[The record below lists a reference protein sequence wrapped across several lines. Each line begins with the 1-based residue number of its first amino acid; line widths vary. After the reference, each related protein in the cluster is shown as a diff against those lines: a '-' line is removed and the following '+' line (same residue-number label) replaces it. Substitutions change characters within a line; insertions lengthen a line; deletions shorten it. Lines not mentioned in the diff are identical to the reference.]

1 MKLNQEKEGEI
12 SIFIH
17 ATLWGLFPIITILSF
32 SKLPPLVSLGASTLL
47 ATLFFAV
54 ILSVKK
60 KWHEIKNKAALKNI
74 FWAAFFIGILFYVL
88 FYFGLRYTSAGNA
101 GIIALT
107 ETFFSF
113 LLFHVWQKDYIPV
126 QHIIG
131 SVLMVAGA
139 FIVLYPNASH
149 FQFGDILIL
158 SAAFIA
164 PFGNFFQQ
172 RARKIVSS
180 ESIMFV
186 RSLISTIVIFLLVY
200 ISKASFSYYDFK
212 NSFIFILIN
221 GVFMFGFSKILW
233 IEGIHRISVTKSNAL
248 SGLSPPITLLFAW
261 IFLRNSPTVWQLF
274 SFIPMFLGVV
284 LLSMSRGKSNNLIP
298 EAEIK

>member
-1 MKLNQEKEGEI
+1 MNLSQERKGEV
-12 SIFIH
+12 SIFLH
-17 ATLWGLFPIITILSF
+17 AILWGLFPIITILSF

-47 ATLFFAV
+47 AALFFAV
-54 ILSVKK
+54 ILSIKG
-60 KWHEIKNKAALKNI
+60 KWHEIRNKEALKNI
-74 FWAAFFIGILFYVL
+74 FWTAFFIGILFYVL
-88 FYFGLRYTSAGNA
+88 SYFGLRYTSAGNA
-101 GIIALT
+101 SIIALT
-107 ETFFSF
+107 ETFFSY
-113 LLFHVWQKDYIPV
+113 LLFHVWRKNYIPV

-131 SVLMVAGA
+131 SVLMVIGA

-149 FQFGDILIL
+149 FQLGDILIL
-158 SAAFIA
+158 GAAFIA

-172 RARKIVSS
+172 KARKIVSS

-186 RSLISTIVIFLLVY
+186 RSSISAIVIFLLAY
-200 ISKASFSYYDFK
+200 ISKASFSSFDFK

-248 SGLSPPITLLFAW
+248 SGLSPLITLLFAW
-261 IFLRNSPTVWQLF
+261 IFLRNLPTVWQLF
-274 SFIPMFLGVV
+274 SFIPMFLGLM
-284 LLSMSRGKSNNLIP
+284 LLSIRRKSNNLIP

>member
-1 MKLNQEKEGEI
+1 
-12 SIFIH
+12 
-17 ATLWGLFPIITILSF
+17 
-32 SKLPPLVSLGASTLL
+32 L
-47 ATLFFAV
+47 AALFFAV
-54 ILSVKK
+54 ILSIKK
-60 KWHEIKNKAALKNI
+60 KWHEIRNKEALKNI
-74 FWAAFFIGILFYVL
+74 FWATFFIGVLFYVL
-88 FYFGLRYTSAGNA
+88 YYFGLRYTSAGNA
-101 GIIALT
+101 SIIALT
-107 ETFFSF
+107 ETFFSY
-113 LLFHVWQKDYIPV
+113 LLFHVWQKNYIPA

-131 SVLMVAGA
+131 SALMVVGA

-149 FQFGDILIL
+149 FQLGDILIL
-158 SAAFIA
+158 GAAFIA

-186 RSLISTIVIFLLVY
+186 RSLISTIVIFLLAY
-200 ISKASFSYYDFK
+200 MSKASFSYYNFK

-248 SGLSPPITLLFAW
+248 SGLSPLITLLFAW
-261 IFLRNSPTVWQLF
+261 IFLRNLPTVWQLF
-274 SFIPMFLGVV
+274 SFIPMFLGLM
-284 LLSMSRGKSNNLIP
+284 LLSIRRKSNNLIP